1 MDVTFDPVKHEY
13 RSPAGIVLPSVTQVL
28 PDYPLGPDR
37 AVEKARDRSNRVHKL
52 TAMYDLGQSWSAK
65 EHTADVIGY
74 LDAWYKFLR
83 DKKPDILEVERLG
96 WHPQY
101 HYAGTPD
108 REMQWSKYPNVSD
121 IKCTAAI
128 QPEAAL
134 QTAGYVPICR
144 HKPKKRFTIQ
154 LKPDGTYRLH
164 EWSDPTDFSVFLSCL
179 SVHRWRQK
187 HKPIAVNYWEQELK
201 SV

>member
-1 MDVTFDPVKHEY
+1 MNITFDPVKHEY
-13 RSPAGIVLPSVTQVL
+13 RSPAGIVIPSVTQVL
-28 PDYPLGPDR
+28 PDYPLGPDK
-37 AVEKARDRSNRVHKL
+37 AVEKARVRSQIVHQL
-52 TAMYDLGQSWSAK
+52 TADHDLGLSVDGMPT
-65 EHTADVIGY
+65 ECEGY
-74 LDAWYKFLR
+74 FDAWLKLLK
-83 DKKPDILEVERLG
+83 DLKPDILEIERPG

-108 REMQWSKYPNVSD
+108 REMKWSRWPAVCD

-134 QTAGYVPICR
+134 QTAGYVPLCR

-154 LKPDGTYRLH
+154 LKPDGTYRLQ

-179 SVHRWRQK
+179 SVHRWRQR